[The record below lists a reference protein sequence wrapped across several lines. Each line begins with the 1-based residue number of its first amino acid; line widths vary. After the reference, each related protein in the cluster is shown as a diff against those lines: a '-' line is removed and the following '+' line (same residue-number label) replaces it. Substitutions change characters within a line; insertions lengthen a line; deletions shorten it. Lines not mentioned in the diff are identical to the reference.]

1 MKIAHWYYKHF
12 NNEKLIE
19 ELSKPVEGEYV
30 VLKEGNMLTRVKKE
44 ELAEYINHLKEV
56 GNYYLDR
63 YEQCKKGRTAQ
74 SSKAG
79 SEHTRGYWK
88 YSNKIV
94 KAKGTQF
101 QIRCDGA
108 S

>member
-63 YEQCKKGRTAQ
+63 YEQCKKDYGHLIKTEKPCDA
-74 SSKAG
+74 SINACNGSNSIHAESK
-79 SEHTRGYWK
+79 
-88 YSNKIV
+88 
-94 KAKGTQF
+94 
-101 QIRCDGA
+101 
-108 S
+108 